1 MLIKGILTL
10 GILIVIGGLG
20 IPYFGSGFFG
30 IQDEGRAAK
39 IVEFTRNLTDVMLTV
54 QITDPSGESTS
65 AQIIGENNGDV
76 TSVTTANLALEMGNF
91 FSKEVQ
97 VDQGI
102 VVPAVV
108 TLEDG
113 AGAAGVTDMEVLV
126 VSSDELSDAICEDI
140 NKTLDLPATDN
151 ENGEDSFVYAA
162 DGVLAAMGTNLDG
175 SHLDSQQA
183 GAAAQLATALATVGV
198 VDGNPTAVEGACFQ
212 DETTDINA
220 YVHIVGEL

>member
-20 IPYFGSGFFG
+20 IPYFGSGFLG

-65 AQIIGENNGDV
+65 AQIIADNGGA
-76 TSVTTANLALEMGNF
+76 TSLTTANLALEMGNL
-91 FSKEVQ
+91 FSKEIQ

-113 AGAAGVTDMEVLV
+113 AGSPGTTQMEVLV

-140 NKTLDLPATDN
+140 NKTLDLPATTTVD
-151 ENGEDSFVYAA
+151 GEDSFVYAA
-162 DGVLAAMGTNLDG
+162 DGVLSAMGTNLDG
-175 SHLDSQQA
+175 THLDTQQT
-183 GAAAQLATALATVGV
+183 GASAQLATALATVNV
-198 VDGNPTAVEGACFQ
+198 ADGSPTAVEGACFQ
-212 DETTDINA
+212 DETTGINA

>member
-20 IPYFGSGFFG
+20 IPYFGSGFLG

-65 AQIIGENNGDV
+65 AQIIGENNDPA
-76 TSVTTANLALEMGNF
+76 SVTTANLALEMGNL
-91 FSKEVQ
+91 FSKEIQ
-97 VDQGI
+97 VDQGV
-102 VVPAVV
+102 VVPAVI

-113 AGAAGVTDMEVLV
+113 AGAPGTTQMEVLV

-151 ENGEDSFVYAA
+151 QNGEDSFVYAA
-162 DGVLAAMGTNLDG
+162 DGTLAAMGLNLDG

-183 GAAAQLATALATVGV
+183 GAAAQLATALATVNV
-198 VDGNPTAVEGACFQ
+198 VDGSPTAVEGACFQ
-212 DETTDINA
+212 DETTGINA